1 VTPTLAVTNKCF
13 GAKEQDP
20 HGGGAIKKPHARL
33 AAVWQQKTGDI
44 NNKRLMDYMTKVLA
58 LTAALVIAL
67 PSIASAT
74 CGTQDGPGL
83 RGPDG
88 KCVSWER
95 VSSVCGP
102 DRSRCQS
109 EQVNPLI
116 KQLDTTPPRK
126 LMGCAHGMR
135 NDC

>member
-1 VTPTLAVTNKCF
+1 MPINKYLAQGNKT
-13 GAKEQDP
+13 Q
-20 HGGGAIKKPHARL
+20 GGADATMHESALSGSRGQH
-33 AAVWQQKTGDI
+33 QQQETD
-44 NNKRLMDYMTKVLA
+44 NYMTKLLA

-74 CGTQDGPGL
+74 CGTRGGPGL

-88 KCVSWER
+88 NCVSWER
-95 VSSVCGP
+95 LNSVCGS
-102 DRSRCQS
+102 DGSRCQR
-109 EQVNPLI
+109 EQVNALT

-126 LMGCAHGMR
+126 LMQCAHGMR